1 MQVIENLVD
10 FQRSSSQRVAFVP
23 TMGALHEGHFA
34 LIEKAMTFS
43 DSVLVSV
50 FVNPLQFED
59 PTDLEKYPRS
69 PEKDIEFA
77 RRAGATAI
85 WFPKAKEIFPE
96 DVEIISAEHLGDLY
110 EGASRPSHFSGML
123 TVVSRLFELVK
134 PSWAVFGEKDYQQLF
149 LVKKMVAERKL
160 PISII
165 AVETVRDSDG
175 LAISSR
181 NARLSEEDRSI
192 ALVISQALQAAVR
205 ERNLSDARNSLI
217 RILESEPRFRL
228 DYAVVIDE
236 ETFLEAV
243 ENTLH
248 RRALVA
254 GWVNG
259 VRLIDNMP
267 MEKSAEIA
275 VE

>member
-1 MQVIENLVD
+1 
-10 FQRSSSQRVAFVP
+10 
-23 TMGALHEGHFA
+23 MGALHEGHFA